1 MVKGLISGIGK
12 GFFYTIGRI
21 LAILFILL
29 VVATLMSKIDPKDIH
44 IKELAYS
51 VLC

>member
-1 MVKGLISGIGK
+1 MVKGLLSGVGRGFFFTIGK
-12 GFFYTIGRI
+12 I

-29 VVATLMSKIDPKDIH
+29 VIGTLLSKIDPKEIN